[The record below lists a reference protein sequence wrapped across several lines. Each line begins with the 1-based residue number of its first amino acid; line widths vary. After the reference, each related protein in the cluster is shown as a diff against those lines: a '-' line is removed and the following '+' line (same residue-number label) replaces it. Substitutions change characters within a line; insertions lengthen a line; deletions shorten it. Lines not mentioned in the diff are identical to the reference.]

1 MLRFSAVL
9 LLTSVLF
16 VGCGPDH
23 RRCSGPHPDFVVV
36 LELSNGPLPADTVV
50 HVTYGGSG
58 MEEYVVAAPSSDPE
72 VVFCSPASMDGGAL
86 ADTDG
91 AAGAAGSA
99 NAGVSSS
106 SIEALRCELWTGGVA
121 TVTVRGTGL
130 SGMSYDFTP
139 DDNQCTVRQTVVLDS
154 PDGG

>member
-1 MLRFSAVL
+1 MRRFSAGL

-36 LELSNGPLPADTVV
+36 LELSNRPLPADTVV
-50 HVTYGGSG
+50 QVTYGGSG
-58 MEEYVVAAPSSDPE
+58 MEQYAVAAPSSDPE
-72 VVFCSPASMDGGAL
+72 VVFCSPASTDGGAL

-91 AAGAAGSA
+91 AAGAAGSSS
-99 NAGVSSS
+99 AGMSS
-106 SIEALRCELWTGGVA
+106 SIDALRCELWTGGVA
-121 TVTVRGTGL
+121 SVTVRGTGL
-130 SGMSYDFTP
+130 SAVQYNFTP
-139 DDNQCTVRQTVVLDS
+139 DGDQCTVRHTVVLDS